1 MANQL
6 IIKEFDPANEHG
18 AIDGV
23 VSHIYSTAPD
33 KIDSRYF
40 NFQIIE
46 KTWGKIFGGL
56 TNYVTEWKL
65 RSNTSILDKHEDYDL
80 KQAYELVNM
89 AESFVKTMLKLP
101 IFRPPSTRA
110 QPICRGTRGRLNYLF
125 QERCFACLP
134 KIRPAPVGGFDRWL

>member
-46 KTWGKIFGGL
+46 KTWGEIFGGL

-65 RSNTSILDKHEDYDL
+65 RSNTSILNKHEDYDL

-89 AESFVKTMLKLP
+89 AESFVENNVEVAHIWATQYKSAANL
-101 IFRPPSTRA
+101 
-110 QPICRGTRGRLNYLF
+110 
-125 QERCFACLP
+125 
-134 KIRPAPVGGFDRWL
+134 